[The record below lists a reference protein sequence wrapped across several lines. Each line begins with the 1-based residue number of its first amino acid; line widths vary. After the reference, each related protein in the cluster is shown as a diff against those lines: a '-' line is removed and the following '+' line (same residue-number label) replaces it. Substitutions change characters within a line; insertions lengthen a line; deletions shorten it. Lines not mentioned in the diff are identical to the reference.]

1 MLRMLIADDHSVV
14 RQGMVQILKLAFP
27 EIEIDQA
34 KNSAEVLGCL
44 RKHSYDAIILDI
56 SMPGRN
62 GLDIL
67 TDLKAVRP
75 EIPVIIFSIYS
86 EDQYAIQALKSGA
99 SAYLMKDC
107 EPDELILVLKKVL
120 RGKLHFSERVFEK
133 LVMGLNAGGNG
144 SPQEI
149 LSPRE
154 LEVMQLIA
162 RGKRLSEIAEM
173 LSISAS
179 SVSTHRRRILK
190 KLALKNNAQ
199 IVRYAIEQKMDFEG
213 SAG

>member
-14 RQGMVQILKLAFP
+14 RQGMVQILKFAFP
-27 EIEIDQA
+27 EVEIDQA
-34 KNSAEVLGCL
+34 KNGAEVLSYFW
-44 RKHSYDAIILDI
+44 KHSYDAVILDI

-67 TDLKAVRP
+67 PDLKASHP
-75 EIPVIIFSIYS
+75 EVPVMIFSIYA
-86 EDQYAIQALKSGA
+86 EDQYAIQALKAGA

-107 EPDELILVLKKVL
+107 EPEELILALKKML

-133 LVMGLNAGGNG
+133 LVKGLNAGGG
-144 SPQEI
+144 ASPQEI

-154 LEVMQLIA
+154 LEVLQLIA

-173 LSISAS
+173 LSISPS

-199 IVRYAIEQKMDFEG
+199 IVRFAIEHQVDY
-213 SAG
+213 